1 MTEHSIFIKALRE
14 AAREYEF
21 NNEISIKHD
30 EVIDMEQDNGDDSA
44 YSNGVRHMAGTV
56 RHIIT
61 DTLGNDNA

>member
-30 EVIDMEQDNGDDSA
+30 EVIDFLDSLANLHRANQEGDDET
-44 YSNGVRHMAGTV
+44 H
-56 RHIIT
+56 
-61 DTLGNDNA
+61 

>member
-1 MTEHSIFIKALRE
+1 
-14 AAREYEF
+14 
-21 NNEISIKHD
+21 
-30 EVIDMEQDNGDDSA
+30 MEQDNGDDSA